1 MRSELDPAGIAAE
14 FGLGRVL
21 GAGPLPGG
29 HRGAFRL
36 ITSGGTFVVKPE
48 SDQAVAELYE
58 KAALVLSA
66 AGIRQATPLRTVAG
80 SLVSASGHGVEEF
93 LPGGICLAPTPAQA
107 VAATRHV
114 ADYHAALATLPAAA
128 GLAMPETVWTR
139 VASARYLVDELPGLL
154 RRHGPAEAGS
164 AEAGSAEAGPVVAAA
179 LGHLERALPQIAGLS
194 RQIVHGDIGP
204 DNVLMDGDAVVAIV
218 DFTPHHEPVLF
229 AVATT
234 VYWYH
239 VYGRDDLDLD
249 AIRASLAGYHPW
261 TDAERAAWPAMLI
274 REALRR
280 LATPAAVAAEGGT
293 PPRSPVAERYRAL
306 HAIMRCWPRLPR
318 LLPARGP

>member
-21 GAGPLPGG
+21 GAERLPGG
-29 HRGAFRL
+29 HRGAIRL

-48 SDQAVAELYE
+48 SDPAVADLYE
-58 KAALVLSA
+58 KAALVLGA
-66 AGIRQATPLRTVAG
+66 AGMRQATPLRTIAG

-93 LPGGICLAPTPAQA
+93 LPGGICLAPTAAQA
-107 VAATRHV
+107 AAVMRHV
-114 ADYHAALATLPAAA
+114 ADYHAVLATIPAAA
-128 GLAMPETVWTR
+128 GNGIPETVWTR

-154 RRHGPAEAGS
+154 RRHGPAAD
-164 AEAGSAEAGPVVAAA
+164 PVVTAA
-179 LGHLERALPQIAGLS
+179 LGHLERALPQIAELP

-229 AVATT
+229 AVATA

-239 VYGRDDLDLD
+239 VYGRGDLDLD
-249 AIRASLAGYHPW
+249 AMRETLAGYRPW
-261 TDAERAAWPAMLI
+261 TGAERVAWPAMLI

-293 PPRSPVAERYRAL
+293 PPRSPVAERYQAA
-306 HAIMRCWPRLPR
+306 HAIMRCWPRLPG
-318 LLPARGP
+318 LLPAPVR

>member
-21 GAGPLPGG
+21 GAEPLPGG
-29 HRGAFRL
+29 HRGAIRL

-48 SDQAVAELYE
+48 SAPAVAELYE

-66 AGIRQATPLRTVAG
+66 AGIRQAMPLRTIAG
-80 SLVSASGHGVEEF
+80 SLVSASGLGVEEF
-93 LPGGICLAPTPAQA
+93 LPGGICLAPTAAQA
-107 VAATRHV
+107 AAAMRQV
-114 ADYHAALATLPAAA
+114 ADYHAALATLPVAAP

-139 VASARYLVDELPGLL
+139 VASARYLVDELPGL
-154 RRHGPAEAGS
+154 P
-164 AEAGSAEAGPVVAAA
+164 
-179 LGHLERALPQIAGLS
+179 

-229 AVATT
+229 AVATA

-249 AIRASLAGYHPW
+249 AMRATLAGYRPW
-261 TDAERAAWPAMLI
+261 TGAERVAWPAMLI

-280 LATPAAVAAEGGT
+280 LATPAAGAAGGGT
-293 PPRSPVAERYRAL
+293 PPRSAVAERYQAA
-306 HAIMRCWPRLPR
+306 HAIMRCWPRLSG

>member
-1 MRSELDPAGIAAE
+1 MRSEPDPAGIAAE

-21 GAGPLPGG
+21 GAEPLPGG

-48 SDQAVAELYE
+48 SDPAVAELYE

-80 SLVSASGHGVEEF
+80 SLVSASGLGVEEF
-93 LPGGICLAPTPAQA
+93 LPGGICLAPTAAQA
-107 VAATRHV
+107 AAAMRHV
-114 ADYHAALATLPAAA
+114 TDYHAALATLPAAA

-139 VASARYLVDELPGLL
+139 VASASYLVGELPALL
-154 RRHGPAEAGS
+154 RRHGPAEANS
-164 AEAGSAEAGPVVAAA
+164 AEADPVVTAA
-179 LGHLERALPQIAGLS
+179 LGHLERALPQIAELPP
-194 RQIVHGDIGP
+194 QIVHGDIGP

-229 AVATT
+229 AVATA

-239 VYGRDDLDLD
+239 VYGRGDLDLD
-249 AIRASLAGYHPW
+249 AMRETLAGYRPW
-261 TDAERAAWPAMLI
+261 TGAERVAWPAMLI

-293 PPRSPVAERYRAL
+293 PPRSPVAERHRAA
-306 HAIMRCWPRLPR
+306 HAIMRCWPSLPG

>member
-21 GAGPLPGG
+21 GAEPLPGG
-29 HRGAFRL
+29 HRGAIRL
-36 ITSGGTFVVKPE
+36 ITSGGTFAVKPE
-48 SDQAVAELYE
+48 SDPAVAELYE
-58 KAALVLSA
+58 IAALVLSA
-66 AGIRQATPLRTVAG
+66 AGIRQATPLRTIAG
-80 SLVSASGHGVEEF
+80 SLVSASGLGVEEF
-93 LPGGICLAPTPAQA
+93 LPGGVCLAPTAAQTAA
-107 VAATRHV
+107 VMRHV
-114 ADYHAALATLPAAA
+114 ADYHAVLATLPAAA
-128 GLAMPETVWTR
+128 VLGIPETVWTR

-154 RRHGPAEAGS
+154 RRYGA
-164 AEAGSAEAGPVVAAA
+164 AEAGPVVAAA
-179 LGHLERALPQIAGLS
+179 LP

-204 DNVLMDGDAVVAIV
+204 DNVLMEGDAVVAIV
-218 DFTPHHEPVLF
+218 DFTPHHEPALF
-229 AVATT
+229 AVATA

-239 VYGRDDLDLD
+239 VYGCGDLDLD
-249 AIRASLAGYHPW
+249 AMRATLAGYRPW

-293 PPRSPVAERYRAL
+293 PPRSPVAERHQAV
-306 HAIMRCWPRLPR
+306 HAIMRCWPRLPG

>member
-1 MRSELDPAGIAAE
+1 MRSDLDAAGIAAE

-21 GAGPLPGG
+21 GAEPLPGG
-29 HRGAFRL
+29 HRGAIRL

-48 SDQAVAELYE
+48 SDPAVAELYE
-58 KAALVLSA
+58 KAALVLGA
-66 AGIRQATPLRTVAG
+66 AGIRQAMPLRTTAG
-80 SLVSASGHGVEEF
+80 SLVSASGHGMEEF
-93 LPGGICLAPTPAQA
+93 LPGRICLAPTAAQTAA
-107 VAATRHV
+107 VMRHV
-114 ADYHAALATLPAAA
+114 ARYHAVLATLPAAA
-128 GLAMPETVWTR
+128 VLGIPETVWTR

-154 RRHGPAEAGS
+154 RRHGPAEAGP
-164 AEAGSAEAGPVVAAA
+164 AEADPVVSAA
-179 LGHLERALPQIAGLS
+179 LGHLERALPQIAELP

-229 AVATT
+229 AVATA

-239 VYGRDDLDLD
+239 VYGRGDLDLD
-249 AIRASLAGYHPW
+249 AIRSTLAGYRPW
-261 TDAERAAWPAMLI
+261 TGAERVAWPAMLI

-293 PPRSPVAERYRAL
+293 PPRSPVAERHRAA
-306 HAIMRCWPRLPR
+306 HAIMRCWPSLPG

>member
-21 GAGPLPGG
+21 GAEPLPGG
-29 HRGAFRL
+29 HRGAIRL
-36 ITSGGTFVVKPE
+36 ITSCGTFVVKPE
-48 SDQAVAELYE
+48 SDPAVAELYE

-66 AGIRQATPLRTVAG
+66 AGIRQATPLRTIAG
-80 SLVSASGHGVEEF
+80 SLVSASGLGVEEF
-93 LPGGICLAPTPAQA
+93 LPGGICLAPTAAQA
-107 VAATRHV
+107 AAMRHV
-114 ADYHAALATLPAAA
+114 AGYHAALATLPAAA

-154 RRHGPAEAGS
+154 RRHGPVEAD
-164 AEAGSAEAGPVVAAA
+164 PVVAAA
-179 LGHLERALPQIAGLS
+179 LGHLERALPQIAGLP

-229 AVATT
+229 AVATA

-249 AIRASLAGYHPW
+249 AMRATLAGYRPW
-261 TDAERAAWPAMLI
+261 AGAERVAWPAMLI

-280 LATPAAVAAEGGT
+280 LATPAAVAAQGGT
-293 PPRSPVAERYRAL
+293 PPRSPVAERYQAV
-306 HAIMRCWPRLPR
+306 HAIMRCWPRLPG
-318 LLPARGP
+318 LLPTRGL

>member
-21 GAGPLPGG
+21 GAEPLPGG
-29 HRGAFRL
+29 HRGAIRL

-48 SDQAVAELYE
+48 SAPAVAELYE

-66 AGIRQATPLRTVAG
+66 AGIRQAMPLRTIAG
-80 SLVSASGHGVEEF
+80 SLVSASGLGVEEF
-93 LPGGICLAPTPAQA
+93 LPGGICLAPTAAQA
-107 VAATRHV
+107 AAAMRQV
-114 ADYHAALATLPAAA
+114 ADYHAALATLPVAAP

-154 RRHGPAEAGS
+154 RRHGPAEAD
-164 AEAGSAEAGPVVAAA
+164 PVVAAA
-179 LGHLERALPQIAGLS
+179 LGHLERALPQIAELPL
-194 RQIVHGDIGP
+194 QIVHGDIGP

-229 AVATT
+229 AVATA

-249 AIRASLAGYHPW
+249 AMRATLAGYRPW
-261 TDAERAAWPAMLI
+261 TGAERVAWPAMLI

-280 LATPAAVAAEGGT
+280 LATPAAVAAQGGT
-293 PPRSPVAERYRAL
+293 PPRSPVAERYQAV
-306 HAIMRCWPRLPR
+306 HAIMRCWPRLPG
-318 LLPARGP
+318 LLPTRGL

>member
-1 MRSELDPAGIAAE
+1 MRSEQAALDPGGIAAE

-21 GAGPLPGG
+21 GAEPLPGG
-29 HRGAFRL
+29 HRGVTRL

-48 SDQAVAELYE
+48 SDPAVAELNE
-58 KAALVLSA
+58 KAALVLGA
-66 AGIRQATPLRTVAG
+66 AGIRQARPLRTTAG

-93 LPGGICLAPTPAQA
+93 LPGRVCLAPTAAHAAA
-107 VAATRHV
+107 VMCHV
-114 ADYHAALATLPAAA
+114 ADYHAALAKLPAAA
-128 GLAMPETVWTR
+128 GLGVPETVWTR

-154 RRHGPAEAGS
+154 RRHGPAEADRL
-164 AEAGSAEAGPVVAAA
+164 VTAA
-179 LGHLERALPQIAGLS
+179 LGHLERALPQIAELP

-218 DFTPHHEPVLF
+218 DFTPHYEPVLL
-229 AVATT
+229 AVATA

-239 VYGRDDLDLD
+239 VCGRGDLNLD
-249 AIRASLAGYHPW
+249 AIRASLAGYRPW

-274 REALRR
+274 LEALRR

-293 PPRSPVAERYRAL
+293 PPQTPVAERYRAV
-306 HAIMRCWPRLPR
+306 HAIMRCWPRLPG
-318 LLPARGP
+318 LLPPRGP

>member
-14 FGLGRVL
+14 FGLSRVL
-21 GAGPLPGG
+21 GAEPLPGG

-36 ITSGGTFVVKPE
+36 ITSNGTFVVKPE
-48 SDQAVAELYE
+48 SDPAVAELNE

-66 AGIRQATPLRTVAG
+66 AGIRQ
-80 SLVSASGHGVEEF
+80 
-93 LPGGICLAPTPAQA
+93 
-107 VAATRHV
+107 
-114 ADYHAALATLPAAA
+114 AA

-139 VASARYLVDELPGLL
+139 VASASYLVDELPALL
-154 RRHGPAEAGS
+154 RRHGPAEANP
-164 AEAGSAEAGPVVAAA
+164 AEAGPAEADPAEADPAVAAA
-179 LGHLERALPQIAGLS
+179 LGHLERALPQIAELP

-229 AVATT
+229 AVATA

-249 AIRASLAGYHPW
+249 AIRASLAGYRPW
-261 TDAERAAWPAMLI
+261 TAAERMAWPAMLI

-280 LATPAAVAAEGGT
+280 LATPAAVAGEGGT
-293 PPRSPVAERYRAL
+293 PPRSSVAERYRAL
-306 HAIMRCWPRLPR
+306 HAIMRCWARLPG
-318 LLPARGP
+318 LLPPRGP

>member
-29 HRGAFRL
+29 HRGAIRL
-36 ITSGGTFVVKPE
+36 ITSGGTVGVKPE
-48 SDQAVAELYE
+48 SDPAVAELYE

-66 AGIRQATPLRTVAG
+66 AGIRQATPLRTIAG
-80 SLVSASGHGVEEF
+80 SLVSASGHGVEEI
-93 LPGGICLAPTPAQA
+93 LPGGICLAPTAAQA
-107 VAATRHV
+107 AAAMRHV
-114 ADYHAALATLPAAA
+114 ADYHAALATLPVAA
-128 GLAMPETVWTR
+128 GPVVPETVWTR

-154 RRHGPAEAGS
+154 RRHGPAEAD
-164 AEAGSAEAGPVVAAA
+164 PVVAAA
-179 LGHLERALPQIAGLS
+179 LGHLERALPQIAELP

-229 AVATT
+229 AVATA

-239 VYGRDDLDLD
+239 VYGRGDLDLD
-249 AIRASLAGYHPW
+249 AIRVSLAGYRPW
-261 TDAERAAWPAMLI
+261 TGAERAAWPAMLI
-274 REALRR
+274 REARGR
-280 LATPAAVAAEGGT
+280 PPPPAAVAAQGGT

-306 HAIMRCWPRLPR
+306 HAIMRCWARLPG
-318 LLPARGP
+318 LLPARGL